1 MIMSEP
7 MRKNETR
14 NRCGFTLI
22 ELMVGATM
30 MVIVVFGF
38 AIVLSDAQRG
48 WNAMY
53 NRVYSDVVTG
63 SNIAARTFDRV
74 VRKSSIQWFEL
85 DGDKQWVEVY
95 YYEDPNSVSI
105 DRYARFYQ
113 ANSNLCVEYGQRNP
127 RENLGVVTVCGNV
140 SSCSFMQTGR
150 SMQMVLTLDN
160 GKEELTTVTSAVM
173 HN

>member
-1 MIMSEP
+1 MSEP
-7 MRKNETR
+7 MQKNETC
-14 NRCGFTLI
+14 NRCGFTII
-22 ELMVGATM
+22 ELMVGAAM

-38 AIVLSDAQRG
+38 AIALSDSQRG

-63 SNIAARTFDRV
+63 SHIAARVFDTV
-74 VRKSSIQWFEL
+74 VRKSSVKWFEL
-85 DGDKQWVEVY
+85 DEDRQWVEVY
-95 YYEDPNSVSI
+95 YYADPNSVLI
-105 DRYARFYQ
+105 DRYARFSQ
-113 ANSNLCVEYGQRNP
+113 AEGNLRVEYGQRNP
-127 RENLGVVTVCGNV
+127 REPLSVETICGNV